1 MERIIALIS
10 GILACTLALAQ
21 GPAQEYLDR
30 MAGKGPL
37 EGTLLGVM
45 VRDAKGNTVAAYNQ
59 DLRLTPASNTK
70 LVTTGCALHAF
81 GADHRFKTGLGYT
94 GSICDGTLEGDLY
107 ILGGG
112 DPTIASADSIAYRPE
127 ALFWKWKTLLRQA
140 GIERIHGRVIG
151 DGSALEGLLEHP
163 SWNYDD
169 TGTYYGAGMN
179 GLCFYEN
186 AIDYDV
192 AAGPQ
197 EGSPVQFVQTY
208 PDTPWMSTFNFG
220 ATGPEGSGNSLY
232 LYTTDL
238 APRAQLRGTFALR
251 RRPKTEN
258 FANKFGDLTCAYYFW
273 KNLKET
279 GWEVSGEYARIDRSG
294 RITGPDFVPQEPA
307 GKPVEI
313 GATESPK
320 LSEIARLTNWRSDNF
335 YAEAF
340 LRAMGEAAT
349 TNACYDSCHV
359 AILDVLEDLG
369 LSTDSI
375 QLADGSGLS
384 RNNYISARWMT
395 DYLTAMQKSPAFEA
409 FLGSLPAPGQG
420 TLSVVRLPQGNRVR
434 MKSGSMDGVLCY
446 SGYILDR
453 KGKPLYTFSLLT
465 NNALSPAR
473 EVRPVLMGFL
483 EFLLSLQVL

>member
-1 MERIIALIS
+1 MVRLSVLFAGMLLCAS
-10 GILACTLALAQ
+10 LQAQ
-21 GPAQEYLDR
+21 SPAQRYVNG
-30 MAGKGPL
+30 MAAKGPL
-37 EGTLLGVM
+37 EGTLVGIM
-45 VRDAKGNTVAAYNQ
+45 VRDANGAAVASWNE

-81 GADHRFKTGLGYT
+81 GADYRFKTGLGYT
-94 GSICDGTLEGDLY
+94 GRIQDGTLEGDLY
-107 ILGGG
+107 IMGAG
-112 DPTIASADSIAYRPE
+112 DPTIGAADSIAYKPE
-127 ALFWKWKTLLRQA
+127 ALFWKWKTVLRQA
-140 GIERIHGRVIG
+140 GIERIHGRIIG
-151 DGSALEGLLEHP
+151 DGSALEGHLEHP

-169 TGTYYGAGMN
+169 TGTYYGTGMN

-197 EGSPVQFVQTY
+197 EGSSVQFVQTY
-208 PDTPWMSTFNFG
+208 PDTPWMSTLNFG
-220 ATGPEGSGNSLY
+220 VTGPEGTGNSLY

-238 APRAQLRGTFALR
+238 APHAQLRGTFALG

-258 FANKFGDLTCAYYFW
+258 FANKYGDLTCAYYFW

-279 GWEVSGEYARIDRSG
+279 GWEVSGAYARIDRSG

-313 GATESPK
+313 GKTESPK
-320 LSEIARLTNWRSDNF
+320 LSDIARLTNWRSDNF
-335 YAEAF
+335 YAESF

-349 TNACYDSCHV
+349 GNACYDSCHV
-359 AILDVLEDLG
+359 AILDVLQDLG

-395 DYLTAMQKSPAFEA
+395 DYLQAMQKSPAFGA
-409 FLGSLPAPGQG
+409 FLGALPAPGQG
-420 TLSVVRLPQGNRVR
+420 TLSVAGIPRSNRIR

-453 KGKPLYTFSLLT
+453 EGKPQYTFSLLT
-465 NNALSPAR
+465 NNAIAPVK
-473 EVRPVLMGFL
+473 EVRASLMGIL
-483 EFLLSLQVL
+483 EFLLSL